1 MNNQFCC
8 ARLRIILIL
17 LLACSFGVIN
27 AQFLRTSYFMDGAQ
41 YRLQLNPALAP
52 SRGYIHLPAAS
63 RTDASLRSNAL
74 GAEDIYN
81 MFKNADDADYFT
93 NDKFFNRLKD
103 LNKANVS
110 VGTDLFAVGKWHG
123 NGFISVNI
131 GLRVDGNVSV
141 SRELFR
147 FMRDMRG
154 INSNDYADYVRNIEG
169 EELNLNAYSEIGV
182 GYTRLIGDRI
192 SVGGRVKGLLGLGNV
207 NLKIN
212 KASVKMNLQGVDPDI
227 NWSTAGY
234 DQLKDVT
241 GTAQIDVD
249 ADLVA
254 SCHGLELKTNNDGY
268 INKVKYNT
276 NKMGLS
282 GFGAAFDLGAAL
294 KVTPEFSVSA
304 AITDLGFIKWTKGS
318 TQMAHANT
326 ADLNYDSENPGDVE
340 RFRDVIGSGKALNLD
355 MIRLVPDKTDLK
367 SRNTMLASTLALGA
381 EYRLVN
387 DKLSLGALFTNRF
400 NKPDNDTELT
410 FSVGVHPS
418 TLLDFAVSYS
428 PIMCGGNSFGL
439 AMKLGPLFVGTDYM
453 FMGKNTKCCNVL
465 VGLSIPLGSQD
476 D

>member
-1 MNNQFCC
+1 
-8 ARLRIILIL
+8 
-17 LLACSFGVIN
+17 
-27 AQFLRTSYFMDGAQ
+27 MDGAQ

-103 LNKANVS
+103 LNKANAS

-227 NWSTAGY
+227 NWSTADY

-254 SCHGLELKTNNDGY
+254 SCHG
-268 INKVKYNT
+268 
-276 NKMGLS
+276 
-282 GFGAAFDLGAAL
+282 
-294 KVTPEFSVSA
+294 
-304 AITDLGFIKWTKGS
+304 LGFIKWTKGS

-465 VGLSIPLGSQD
+465 VGLSIPLGNFWL
-476 D
+476 